1 MAYMSLYREEI
12 LDHYKH
18 PRNFGAMPDA
28 SMSAEESN
36 IPCGDRI
43 NVHLKFS
50 GGKISIKFEGS
61 GCALSIAAMSMLS
74 EKVRNAASDAIEK
87 MRDSDIITMV
97 TGGTIAAGRIPCV
110 LLGFRALQRALAQ
123 RIQENAPLMQVS
135 RNMNLG
141 EVAARWPAARAVLL
155 DYGLHCV
162 GCFASSYD
170 TIDAGAKIHGMSE
183 EEIGEMVSE
192 MNRAIT
198 KSFERPHV

>member
-1 MAYMSLYREEI
+1 MSLYREEI

-28 SMSAEESN
+28 SAHAEESN
-36 IPCGDRI
+36 IPCGDRLR
-43 NVHLKFS
+43 VHLKFD
-50 GGKISIKFEGS
+50 GGNIADIKFEGS

-74 EKVRNAASDAIEK
+74 EKVKNTASDEIEK
-87 MRDSDIITMV
+87 IQDSDIITMV
-97 TGGTIAAGRIPCV
+97 TGGTITAGRAPCV
-110 LLGFRALQRALAQ
+110 LLGFKALQTALAQ
-123 RIQENAPLMQVS
+123 RIMEAAPPSLQVS

-183 EEIGEMVSE
+183 EEIGEMVHE

-198 KSFERPHV
+198 KSFERSHV